1 MLFGLITCGSSRGTG
16 RSLNESWGSIARRTH
31 ATARTR
37 AHRAAAPTRAAT
49 AAGREVFERLR
60 GGTARSRPDAGRGAG
75 GFSPTKSSKPNGF
88 MIRRSRSLH
97 AQDHTDKNGC
107 EQTRGDFRGSL
118 HVTSHASPRIL
129 ARLHRSMAQAMHGRA
144 ARTLPCAR
152 RPPTSTIMQRRGAHL
167 YSGAPRNRTQTR
179 TCVTCEGWGAHL
191 YSGAPRNRTQHES

>member
-1 MLFGLITCGSSRGTG
+1 MNPL
-16 RSLNESWGSIARRTH
+16 APPAAHRTH
-31 ATARTR
+31 GDARGH
-37 AHRAAAPTRAAT
+37 ARAARAQPPGAKVST
-49 AAGREVFERLR
+49 KAGADTEK
-60 GGTARSRPDAGRGAG
+60 ASGRGARTARG
-75 GFSPTKSSKPNGF
+75 NSDNLSHLCHLSHLEPSKPSKPNGF

-129 ARLHRSMAQAMHGRA
+129 ARLHRSMAQAMRGRA
-144 ARTLPCAR
+144 TRTLPCAR

-179 TCVTCEGWGAHL
+179 ILRHMRREG
-191 YSGAPRNRTQHES
+191 RTFI